1 MRPGIDRP
9 GQRQCE
15 MVPFA
20 GFHPVGG
27 RRGRNRLAVSRR
39 KHAARLAVRPADSQM
54 VSVEGVGIGRV
65 DQAELA
71 APRELPEPADAQ
83 PVVAV
88 FGRESGGEQVRI
100 LPLRHIGG
108 LKRLLRHAVDEK
120 RRRRGVLLPIISSFA
135 SHAVLPLFRFVEE
148 HTTLSDSNL
157 DGAPCRP
164 PIIPVCGRTYHA
176 V

>member
-100 LPLRHIGG
+100 LPLRNIGG

-120 RRRRGVLLPIISSFA
+120 RRRRGVLLNQRDPA
-135 SHAVLPLFRFVEE
+135 RLVGEVAFVEAPPVRRRE
-148 HTTLSDSNL
+148 FRLGEL
-157 DGAPCRP
+157 DAPVEIMRDDDFG
-164 PIIPVCGRTYHA
+164 IY
-176 V
+176 